1 MDGEPVHAQV
11 EPTEEQAKEEVLAYL
26 SMIQGNIGIENYRKA
41 REQGEHL
48 IEALKRLE
56 GYRP

>member
-11 EPTEEQAKEEVLAYL
+11 EPTEGQVKEDALAYI

-48 IEALKRLE
+48 LVILKRLE
-56 GYRP
+56 GYRS